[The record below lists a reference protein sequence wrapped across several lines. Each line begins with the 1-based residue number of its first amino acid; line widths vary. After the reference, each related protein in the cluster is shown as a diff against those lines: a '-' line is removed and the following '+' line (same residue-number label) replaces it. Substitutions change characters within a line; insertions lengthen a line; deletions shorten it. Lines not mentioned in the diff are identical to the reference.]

1 MRCQPWSKVRILA
14 AAVWCSALL
23 AAVPVGAA
31 EGDLDVTVA
40 DAIPANLQKQ
50 VGKRVGLK
58 LTSGQEVEGT
68 VAKVGPTAVQ
78 LSQLAGKEFFD
89 AVVRLD
95 HVSALI
101 VRTKTK

>member
-1 MRCQPWSKVRILA
+1 MTVRMPAIVMMLT
-14 AAVWCSALL
+14 ALS
-23 AAVPVGAA
+23 AA
-31 EGDLDVTVA
+31 ETVSATEGALDVRAA
-40 DAIPANLQKQ
+40 DAIAANLQKQ
-50 VGKRVGLK
+50 VGRRVTLK
-58 LTSGQEVEGT
+58 LATGQEVEGT

-78 LSQLAGKEFFD
+78 LSQPAGKEFFD

>member
-1 MRCQPWSKVRILA
+1 MSLMTLRRVTIVMMLTVVLA
-14 AAVWCSALL
+14 AGTVS
-23 AAVPVGAA
+23 AA
-31 EGDLDVTVA
+31 EGDLDVSPP
-40 DAIPANLQKQ
+40 DAIAGNLQKQ
-50 VGKRVGLK
+50 VGKRVTLK
-58 LTSGQEVEGT
+58 LTSGQDVEGT